1 TGALSIAASL
11 ADSAFDLLAS
21 SAGLAGILYAAR
33 PPDEDHAFGHSS
45 VEDLVA
51 LGQAVLVAVAAAAI
65 GWSALRRFAEPQPL
79 AAEGTGLAVMAVS
92 MAVTLALVLWQTRV
106 TARTGSRIVAA
117 DRLHYL
123 SDLLPAAGAMVAL
136 VA

>member
-1 TGALSIAASL
+1 ARGTLEIADKSFRLNLSAGLASVGTGLALVALKLWAVMQTGALSIAASL

-65 GWSALRRFAEPQPL
+65 GW
-79 AAEGTGLAVMAVS
+79 
-92 MAVTLALVLWQTRV
+92 
-106 TARTGSRIVAA
+106 
-117 DRLHYL
+117 
-123 SDLLPAAGAMVAL
+123 
-136 VA
+136 